1 MVWRFFMAYIS
12 GFDRNQSFLF
22 SLDNFIDENN
32 PVRLIDYF
40 VDFLDLNSLG
50 FITYSGNNP
59 GQRPYKSSDLLK
71 LHLYGYV
78 NGIRSSR
85 KLAKECTRNIELMWL
100 LNNVSPAKSCISDFI
115 KNNKTPFKNL
125 FKQFVAFLKFADFVD
140 AKVDVIDGSKIRA
153 QNSRNKYFS
162 IKKIDATID
171 FFNSQI
177 DKYIDALQSS
187 ESSIDSDPKA
197 IISFKDK
204 ISNYEEKLK
213 QYLDLKKEMSA
224 KSLNQITITD
234 SDSRMMTSH
243 GNSDISFNLQ
253 TSVDSKN
260 SLIVAC
266 DVVNDVNDTNQLENM
281 VKKTIKNLNCVPESS
296 IADMGYFNAEQIYN
310 CENLKTKVFV
320 KRPKTKNSTNNPHFS
335 IDKFKYIPDKNI
347 YICPA
352 GKELHFSR
360 NLIKRKNKNDVSSS
374 IIGFEYS
381 CSDCFKCPNFGKCTH
396 SLAGRKITRN
406 YYQDTLDKVQKRFEA
421 NPEMYTLRKCVV
433 EHPFGTIKRSL
444 RIHLFP
450 S

>member
-1 MVWRFFMAYIS
+1 
-12 GFDRNQSFLF
+12 
-22 SLDNFIDENN
+22 
-32 PVRLIDYF
+32 
-40 VDFLDLNSLG
+40 
-50 FITYSGNNP
+50 
-59 GQRPYKSSDLLK
+59 
-71 LHLYGYV
+71 
-78 NGIRSSR
+78 
-85 KLAKECTRNIELMWL
+85 MWL

-281 VKKTIKNLNCVPESS
+281 VKKLLKILIAFLNLLSLIWGTLMLNKF
-296 IADMGYFNAEQIYN
+296 II
-310 CENLKTKVFV
+310 V
-320 KRPKTKNSTNNPHFS
+320 K
-335 IDKFKYIPDKNI
+335 I
-347 YICPA
+347 
-352 GKELHFSR
+352 
-360 NLIKRKNKNDVSSS
+360 
-374 IIGFEYS
+374 
-381 CSDCFKCPNFGKCTH
+381 
-396 SLAGRKITRN
+396 
-406 YYQDTLDKVQKRFEA
+406 
-421 NPEMYTLRKCVV
+421 
-433 EHPFGTIKRSL
+433 
-444 RIHLFP
+444 
-450 S
+450 